1 MTMGHQPDAHAA
13 AVQYLIWA
21 LEEIERAG
29 AQKAAHHA
37 RMALK
42 ELRGS
47 LRSADKTDRQAT

>member
-1 MTMGHQPDAHAA
+1 MTTGQNDAHP

-21 LEEIERAG
+21 LEEIEKSG
-29 AQKAAHHA
+29 DQKAAHHA

-47 LRSADKTDRQAT
+47 FGSADKPHKQTT